1 MQIDI
6 HEYGID
12 ELLHR
17 LDTLGNPAQSRAVRR
32 RALRAGILVV
42 DRRAKGLLVG
52 TRTGRTYSIRG
63 KAHVASAP
71 GEPPAVDTGN
81 LKNSLRVLEVTDD
94 YASYGTSADY
104 AADLEY
110 GSRRMAAR
118 PFLRPAVEAGVGEI
132 QETMTAVID
141 EALDGR

>member
-1 MQIDI
+1 MQINI
-6 HEYGID
+6 YEQGID
-12 ELLHR
+12 DLLHR
-17 LDTLGNPAQSRAVRR
+17 LDALGNPAQSRAVRR

-42 DRRAKGLLVG
+42 DRRVKNLMVG

-94 YASYGTSADY
+94 HASYGTSADY

-118 PFLRPAVEAGVGEI
+118 PFLRPAAEAAVSQI
-132 QETMTAVID
+132 QAAMTAVVD